1 MIKKIKKLCRLLCI
15 SALIGILLF
24 PGQVMADRGGNSCRV
39 TLPVS
44 VIYRNQN
51 SADRVCAFCKGKRDT
66 DTAGNG
72 TLYYSLKWSGQRF
85 VWNERIYGTRR
96 IPL

>member
-15 SALIGILLF
+15 SALIGILLL

-51 SADRVCAFCKGKRDT
+51 SAFRKGKRGT
-66 DTAGNG
+66 DTTGNG
-72 TLYYSLKWSGQRF
+72 TLYYSLKWSGQRV
-85 VWNERIYGTRR
+85 VWSNRIYGTRG
-96 IPL
+96 ISL